1 MIITMQTAVAAWAI
15 QKGPEMPAW
24 LDICWGSTLERE
36 KREKKN
42 YYSIQPALAYGDA
55 SWLESLAKLRT
66 AARQSMADSLWFLCL
81 DNPLFNLL
89 VYQ

>member
-36 KREKKN
+36 KREKK
-42 YYSIQPALAYGDA
+42 I
-55 SWLESLAKLRT
+55 
-66 AARQSMADSLWFLCL
+66 
-81 DNPLFNLL
+81 L
-89 VYQ
+89 VYSASIGLWGRVLVGVISQVENGC